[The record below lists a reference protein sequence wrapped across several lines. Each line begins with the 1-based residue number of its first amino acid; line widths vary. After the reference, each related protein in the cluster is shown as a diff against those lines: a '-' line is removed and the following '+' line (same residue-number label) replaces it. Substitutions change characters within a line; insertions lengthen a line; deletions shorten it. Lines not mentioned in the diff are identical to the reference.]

1 MTKKKKESTAI
12 MREKLPT
19 LKELEE
25 MANVDVRT
33 VDPADVTDIDDVVID
48 MELPKAGRVKSYLR
62 QTKNPYIMKTNGVI
76 VKMSFAKGSGKTLTD
91 CLNSILELG
100 DYPSA
105 V

>member
-1 MTKKKKESTAI
+1 MTKKRKDSTAI

-19 LKELEE
+19 LEELEK

-48 MELPKAGRVKSYLR
+48 MELPKAERVKSYLR
-62 QTKNPYIMKTNGVI
+62 QMKNPYIMKTNGVI

-100 DYPSA
+100 DYPPA

>member
-1 MTKKKKESTAI
+1 MTKKKKDSTAI

-48 MELPKAGRVKSYLR
+48 MELPKAERVKSYLR
-62 QTKNPYIMKTNGVI
+62 QMKNPYIIKTNGVI
-76 VKMSFAKGSGKTLTD
+76 VKMSFAKGSGRTLTD

-100 DYPSA
+100 DYPLA

>member
-1 MTKKKKESTAI
+1 MTKKKKDSTAI

-48 MELPKAGRVKSYLR
+48 MELPKAERVKSYLR
-62 QTKNPYIMKTNGVI
+62 QMKNPYIMKTNGVI
-76 VKMSFAKGSGKTLTD
+76 VKMSFAKGSGRTLTD

-100 DYPSA
+100 DYPPA

>member
-1 MTKKKKESTAI
+1 MTKKKKDSTAI

-48 MELPKAGRVKSYLR
+48 MELPKAERVKSYLR
-62 QTKNPYIMKTNGVI
+62 QMKNPYIMKTNGVI
-76 VKMSFAKGSGKTLTD
+76 VKMSFAKGSGRTLTD

-100 DYPSA
+100 DYPLA